1 MGGVA
6 IRSGTFI
13 YFGLIIVFAFLSYH
27 HFSLGLTVMVSYLYL
42 LQHRLEQ
49 RFLLIL
55 LTSYGIC
62 LLFFFFHF
70 ESQNQDPTEKK
81 IETDISFTGY
91 PKFDG
96 DKLSATV
103 KTVTGEKLALT
114 YYVRTEEE
122 KTKWSSILQPNTVC
136 TVNGTLKTPP
146 EPTNQNA
153 FNYRQYLRTQ
163 NIKYLISVDTIR
175 TCQKGK
181 ETFYT
186 NLLKYREQSMA
197 LINHYFPERI
207 APFINALLFGN
218 DDQMEETTAEAY
230 RQLGLSHLL
239 AISGLHVTI
248 ISGCVYF
255 ILLRL
260 GISRESV
267 RTGMLCFLPIYAV
280 ISGAAPSVIRAV
292 VMAWLVLFLSRWK
305 TVIHPVDALAIS
317 FIIFVFINPFILYHV
332 GFQLSYLVTF
342 GLLLSKSLFE
352 RTKSSLENGFW
363 IALLSQ
369 LVALPV
375 LLNYF
380 YEFSFLSIFLNIIY
394 VPLFSVII
402 LPLCLLTYFL
412 LSLFPAIGQLGVN
425 LLTLIFSN
433 VNRFAEWVYQFDIF
447 HIVLGRPPLI
457 LFLAFFIFYFIGFA
471 LLERDGLKKKKLL
484 ITLFV
489 VPVCL
494 QIFMVKFSPV
504 GEVTFIDVGQGDSIL
519 IRLPFNQ
526 GNYLIDTGGK
536 VTFPLE
542 DWQERRTNFDP
553 GEDIVVPF
561 LKSRGISKIDKL
573 ILTHGD
579 SDHTGSA
586 LAILENFRIGQVL
599 VGDTREK
606 KEIELN
612 IINEAKKRGIPITKV
627 SAGMQW
633 EEAGHKFFIIAPEK
647 AAVSSNDASI
657 CIYSKL
663 GGQSWLF
670 TGDLEEIGER
680 EVIEQFPQL
689 EVDVLK
695 VGHHGSKTSTTEL
708 FLSKI
713 KPEFGVISAGRDNR
727 YGHPHQEVLERL
739 NAHKVMIYRTD
750 IHGAVTYKYFLNR
763 GNFST
768 VLQDP

>member
-1 MGGVA
+1 
-6 IRSGTFI
+6 
-13 YFGLIIVFAFLSYH
+13 
-27 HFSLGLTVMVSYLYL
+27 
-42 LQHRLEQ
+42 
-49 RFLLIL
+49 
-55 LTSYGIC
+55 
-62 LLFFFFHF
+62 
-70 ESQNQDPTEKK
+70 
-81 IETDISFTGY
+81 
-91 PKFDG
+91 
-96 DKLSATV
+96 
-103 KTVTGEKLALT
+103 LT

-146 EPTNQNA
+146 EPTNPNA

-394 VPLFSVII
+394 VPLFSAII

-471 LLERDGLKKKKLL
+471 LLERDGLKKKNLL

>member
-1 MGGVA
+1 M
-6 IRSGTFI
+6 
-13 YFGLIIVFAFLSYH
+13 IIVFSFLSYH
-27 HFSLGLTVMVSYLYL
+27 HFSLGLTVTVSYLYL
-42 LQHRLEQ
+42 LQHRLKQ
-49 RFLLIL
+49 RFIFIL
-55 LTSYGIC
+55 LVSYGIC
-62 LLFFFFHF
+62 LLFFFFYF
-70 ESQNQDPTEKK
+70 ESQNQDPVEKK
-81 IETDISFTGY
+81 IDLDISFSAY

-103 KTVTGEKLALT
+103 KTDTGEKLALT

-122 KTKWSSILQPNTVC
+122 KTKWSSILQPNTIC

-146 EPTNQNA
+146 EPTNPNA
-153 FNYRQYLRTQ
+153 FNYRQYLQTQ
-163 NIKYLISVDTIR
+163 NIKYLISVDTIQ

-181 ETFYT
+181 VTFYT
-186 NLLKYREQSMA
+186 NLLTYREKSMA
-197 LINHYFPERI
+197 LMNHYFPEQI

-218 DDQMEETTAEAY
+218 DDQMDETTAEAY

-248 ISGCVYF
+248 ISGCIYF

-267 RTGMLCFLPIYAV
+267 RIVMLCFLPIYAV

-317 FIIFVFINPFILYHV
+317 FIMFVFINPFILYHV

-342 GLLLSKSLFE
+342 GLLLSKSFFE
-352 RTKSSLENGFW
+352 RTKNSLENSFW

-369 LVALPV
+369 LVALPI

-394 VPLFSVII
+394 VPLYSVII
-402 LPLCLLTYFL
+402 LPLCLITYFL
-412 LSLFPAIGQLGVN
+412 LSFFPSIGQLGVD

-433 VNRFAEWVYQFDIF
+433 VNRFAEWVHQVDIF
-447 HIVLGRPPLI
+447 HIVLGRPSLG
-457 LFLAFFIFYFIGFA
+457 LFLAFFIFYFLGFA
-471 LLERDGLKKKKLL
+471 LFERDGLKKKKLVF
-484 ITLFV
+484 TLFL
-489 VPVCL
+489 VPIFL
-494 QIFMVKFSPV
+494 QILMVKFSPV

-542 DWQERRTNFDP
+542 DWQERRKNFDP

-612 IINEAKKRGIPITKV
+612 IMNEAKKRGIPITKV

-633 EEAGHKFFIIAPEK
+633 EKAGHKFFVIAPEK

-657 CIYSKL
+657 CIYTKL
-663 GGQSWLF
+663 GEYSWLF
-670 TGDLEEIGER
+670 TGDLEEMGEK
-680 EVIEQFPQL
+680 ELIEQFPQL
-689 EVDVLK
+689 KVDVLK
-695 VGHHGSKTSTTEL
+695 IGHHGSKTSTSEL
-708 FLSKI
+708 LLSKI
-713 KPEFGVISAGRDNR
+713 KPELGVISAGRNNR
-727 YGHPHQEVLERL
+727 FGHPHQEVLERL
-739 NAHKVMIYRTD
+739 KAHKVMIYRTD
-750 IHGAVTYKYFLNR
+750 IHGAVTYKYFFEK

-768 VLQDP
+768 MVQNP

>member
-1 MGGVA
+1 
-6 IRSGTFI
+6 
-13 YFGLIIVFAFLSYH
+13 
-27 HFSLGLTVMVSYLYL
+27 
-42 LQHRLEQ
+42 
-49 RFLLIL
+49 
-55 LTSYGIC
+55 
-62 LLFFFFHF
+62 
-70 ESQNQDPTEKK
+70 
-81 IETDISFTGY
+81 
-91 PKFDG
+91 
-96 DKLSATV
+96 
-103 KTVTGEKLALT
+103 
-114 YYVRTEEE
+114 
-122 KTKWSSILQPNTVC
+122 
-136 TVNGTLKTPP
+136 
-146 EPTNQNA
+146 
-153 FNYRQYLRTQ
+153 
-163 NIKYLISVDTIR
+163 
-175 TCQKGK
+175 
-181 ETFYT
+181 
-186 NLLKYREQSMA
+186 
-197 LINHYFPERI
+197 
-207 APFINALLFGN
+207 
-218 DDQMEETTAEAY
+218 
-230 RQLGLSHLL
+230 
-239 AISGLHVTI
+239 
-248 ISGCVYF
+248 
-255 ILLRL
+255 
-260 GISRESV
+260 
-267 RTGMLCFLPIYAV
+267 
-280 ISGAAPSVIRAV
+280 
-292 VMAWLVLFLSRWK
+292 
-305 TVIHPVDALAIS
+305 
-317 FIIFVFINPFILYHV
+317 
-332 GFQLSYLVTF
+332 
-342 GLLLSKSLFE
+342 
-352 RTKSSLENGFW
+352 
-363 IALLSQ
+363 
-369 LVALPV
+369 
-375 LLNYF
+375 
-380 YEFSFLSIFLNIIY
+380 
-394 VPLFSVII
+394 
-402 LPLCLLTYFL
+402 
-412 LSLFPAIGQLGVN
+412 
-425 LLTLIFSN
+425 

-457 LFLAFFIFYFIGFA
+457 LFLVFFIFYFIGFA
-471 LLERDGLKKKKLL
+471 LFERDGLKKKKLL
-484 ITLFV
+484 LTLFL
-489 VPVCL
+489 VPVFL
-494 QIFMVKFSPV
+494 QIIMVKFSPV

-599 VGDTREK
+599 VGDTLEK